1 MPWSLPH
8 QANKCLNPADPVNPK
23 TQTRQAR
30 IPAATVNRPGIPGGF
45 GLPLGLWSRG
55 AGFLHATMVGWWVSN
70 SIGLSMPSEL

>member
-1 MPWSLPH
+1 MSDCVKPWVS
-8 QANKCLNPADPVNPK
+8 
-23 TQTRQAR
+23 R
-30 IPAATVNRPGIPGGF
+30 IAEFALGISVAALMLNRPGIPGGF